1 MKIRYAV
8 PEDYEEVERILRQAQ
23 QMHVR
28 LRPDVYHAG
37 FVMIEREKFFQLAE
51 RGCVL
56 VCQEGE
62 AVIGVLCFTQTEIT
76 GGRKMP
82 GKVLYIDFLAVLES
96 HRGKGIGSALLQMA
110 RETARENGCGSVEL
124 QVDAANHAAIQMY
137 RRAGFSEKTIKMCLK
152 L

>member
-1 MKIRYAV
+1 MKIRHAA
-8 PEDYEEVERILRQAQ
+8 PEDYEEVEKILRQAQ
-23 QMHVR
+23 QMHAR
-28 LRPDVYHAG
+28 LRPDVYRAG
-37 FVMIEREKFFQLAE
+37 TVMIEREKFSQLVE

-62 AVIGVLCFTQTEIT
+62 AVIGALCFTQTEIT
-76 GGRKMP
+76 GSRKMP

-96 HRGKGIGSALLQMA
+96 HRGKGAGSALLQTA
-110 RETARENGCGSVEL
+110 RETARKSGCGSVEL